1 MTFWLLPKA
10 ETNTERLNSEEASTS
25 KPSKPTSPV
34 KEDQSSSC
42 QTVSESATAYVD
54 HEFPDFDAAAS
65 FVELD
70 DLLSK
75 SVPKFLWSSAASSV
89 PKSPLFVRR

>member
-10 ETNTERLNSEEASTS
+10 ETNTERLNSEAATTS
-25 KPSKPTSPV
+25 KPSKPASPV

-42 QTVSESATAYVD
+42 QTVSENVTAYME
-54 HEFPDFDAAAS
+54 HEFPDFDAASS
-65 FVELD
+65 FGLN

-75 SVPKFLWSSAASSV
+75 SVPTFLWSSSASSV
-89 PKSPLFVRR
+89 PKSPLFIRR